1 MSKMQLD
8 FFSLNNLMNESDTF
22 FATLLR
28 KRNKGNEKVSATK
41 NGEGERKAIA
51 TTAVAVAH

>member
-1 MSKMQLD
+1 
-8 FFSLNNLMNESDTF
+8 MNESDTF